1 MKRKYTIHHYMWF
14 AALALAVVLALCKVS
29 FWYAPIGFYFVAE
42 ILTVLVLATFK
53 GKVKQLP
60 KLAKEA
66 AKMAAKR

>member
-1 MKRKYTIHHYMWF
+1 MKRQYTVHHYMWF
-14 AALALAVVLALCKVS
+14 VALALAVVLALGKAS
-29 FWYAPIGFYFVAE
+29 FWYAPIGLYFVAE

-60 KLAKEA
+60 KLVKKA

>member
-1 MKRKYTIHHYMWF
+1 MKRTYTMHHYMWF

-29 FWYAPIGFYFVAE
+29 FWYAPIGLYFVAE
-42 ILTVLVLATFK
+42 ILIILVLAIFK

-60 KLAKEA
+60 KLAKKA